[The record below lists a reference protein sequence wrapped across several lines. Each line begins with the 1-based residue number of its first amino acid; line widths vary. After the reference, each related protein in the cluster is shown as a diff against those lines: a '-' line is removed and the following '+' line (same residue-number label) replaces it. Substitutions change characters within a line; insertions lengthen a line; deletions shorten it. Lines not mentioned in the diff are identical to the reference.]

1 MRLHKTLEQGQLMS
15 RCVFNRIQKDFDH
28 EDRAALDTLLMTAG
42 HLAIAREMT
51 AAGYPMSEHTVR
63 RHRKQDCMCAK
74 VAA

>member
-1 MRLHKTLEQGQLMS
+1 MS
-15 RCVFNRIQKDFDH
+15 RCIFHRIRSEFDA

-51 AAGYPMSEHTVR
+51 AAGFPMSEHTVR
-63 RHRKQDCMCAK
+63 RHRKQDCTCAR